1 MRKLNLITDSY
12 SLKTETMPYPAQIE
26 LETLI
31 GTARRMIEE
40 HGFEKLSLRMI
51 AEELGVK
58 APSLYRHVSNKT
70 ALLAAVNQVTL
81 RELFVVMHRA
91 MEADAPLEE
100 RLLAIAHAY
109 RAYAHANPATYELA
123 FTTSIPELQTEESDA
138 QNLEAVLRIQGL
150 FTEWIGGGEDSL
162 AALRGA
168 LALMHG
174 WVRLEMAE
182 QLRRG
187 GDLNAHYELA
197 FRRYLRGWQASER

>member
-1 MRKLNLITDSY
+1 
-12 SLKTETMPYPAQIE
+12 MPYPAQID

-31 GTARRMIEE
+31 ETARRMIEE
-40 HGFEKLSLRMI
+40 HGFDKLSLRMI
-51 AEELGVK
+51 AQELGVK
-58 APSLYRHVSNKT
+58 APSLYRHVENKA
-70 ALLAAVNQVTL
+70 ALLAAVNQVT
-81 RELFVVMHRA
+81 RTELFAVMHRA
-91 MEADAPLEE
+91 MEADIPLEE
-100 RLLAIAHAY
+100 RLLAIANAY

-123 FTTSIPELQTEESDA
+123 FSTSIPELQTGETEA
-138 QNLEAVLRIQGL
+138 QNLEAVLRIQAL
-150 FTEWIGGGEDSL
+150 FVEWIGSEAESL

-187 GDLNAHYELA
+187 GDLNAQYEVA

>member
-1 MRKLNLITDSY
+1 
-12 SLKTETMPYPAQIE
+12 MPYPAQID

-31 GTARRMIEE
+31 ETARAMIEE
-40 HGFEKLSLRMI
+40 HGFDKLSLRMI

-58 APSLYRHVSNKT
+58 APSLYRHVKNKT
-70 ALLAAVNQVTL
+70 ALLTAVNQVTI
-81 RELFVVMHRA
+81 RELFVTLH
-91 MEADAPLEE
+91 EAIAEDAPLEE
-100 RLLAIAHAY
+100 SLLTMARAY
-109 RAYAHANPATYELA
+109 REFAHANPATYELA
-123 FTTSIPELQTEESDA
+123 FTTSIPELQTEETEA
-138 QNLEAVLRIQGL
+138 QNLESVLRIQAL
-150 FTEWIGGGEDSL
+150 FVEWIGREEESL

-187 GDLNAHYELA
+187 GALNAHYELA